1 MLGNSVMPPI
11 RLRQA
16 LVNTQVTSNFFI
28 KHTNSVN
35 DSVDFLVM
43 MTRTVMDMA
52 NDKYIASLGTEALC
66 RNRPQTLFL
75 RGFTDYFNTTGKT
88 QTMSARDMFGKQLM
102 QMRELTAERASVIVK
117 KYPTPKL
124 FMQAL
129 DSSMSVSELN
139 PNIARSMM
147 IIFAADP
154 AKRDSL
160 LMDAT
165 KDLISLSKFG
175 VGLSTYIAHL
185 YSDEVL
191 K

>member
-1 MLGNSVMPPI
+1 MPPS

-35 DSVDFLVM
+35 ESVDFLVM
-43 MTRTVMDMA
+43 MTRTVMEMA
-52 NDKYIASLGTEALC
+52 SEKSIASLGTETLC
-66 RNRPQTLFL
+66 RNRSQTLFL

-88 QTMSARDMFGKQLM
+88 QTMTARDMFGKQLM

-129 DSSMSVSELN
+129 DASESDL
-139 PNIARSMM
+139 
-147 IIFAADP
+147 
-154 AKRDSL
+154 SL
-160 LMDAT
+160 LIDSQRC
-165 KDLISLSKFG
+165 LLF
-175 VGLSTYIAHL
+175 
-185 YSDEVL
+185 YS
-191 K
+191 